1 MCKHQTKQQF
11 LLKLETAKIANS
23 LPDDKDFERVTGC
36 KVEDFDTTEG
46 LQSAYEM
53 GMEILFQKGN
63 PFALRSCALFP
74 NLNFERKFIKELFLQ
89 N

>member
-11 LLKLETAKIANS
+11 LLKLEAAQIANS
-23 LPDDKDFERVTGC
+23 LPDDQDLQKVTGLT
-36 KVEDFDTTEG
+36 VEDFDTTEG

-74 NLNFERKFIKELFLQ
+74 NLNFERKFIKQLLSQ
-89 N
+89 Y